1 MPPGEMDPDTLLLDF
16 LPTLGM
22 MAISLF
28 LGSVLGPISVLHLPL
43 RFAKCANEADLR
55 S

>member
-1 MPPGEMDPDTLLLDF
+1 MRLGDMDPDTLLLDF

-28 LGSVLGPISVLHLPL
+28 LG
-43 RFAKCANEADLR
+43 
-55 S
+55 